1 MMKNVTVTLDDDT
14 ALWVR
19 VAAARRNTSVSR
31 LLGELLAEHMRIDQG
46 YEAAKQR
53 FLGQPPVP
61 LRSAPQPYPSRDAL
75 HER

>member
-1 MMKNVTVTLDDDT
+1 MKNVTVTLDDET

-19 VAAARRNTSVSR
+19 VAAVRRHTSVSK
-31 LLGELLAEHMRIDQG
+31 LLNEFLAEQMQIDQG

-53 FLGQPPVP
+53 FLSQPPVV
-61 LRSAPQPYPSRDAL
+61 LRSTPDPYPTRDAL